1 MFIDL
6 SHLYQ
11 ISTFYNL
18 TCDEVGRVGSRY
30 DAKML
35 LGASNIFEDF
45 RAQPAFT
52 HRWYEHSHQQSGCTA
67 ALRLKTHVGMTPRP
81 LSQQEQNQK
90 TEVARIAPRISLL
103 PAKLR
108 FRVQVAS
115 YTLTSRTSK
124 MSWGA
129 LFSGRPPD
137 VTWLQIIFK
146 MAVSGAYKDL
156 RASVA
161 LTKFFLWGHRADLGF
176 VACQNLFKA
185 LTCWKSQRQD
195 FQWNLNSPMLKAL
208 KMSLTRLQCQ
218 VADNGIVS
226 WPLGS
231 WDPAFPPAFCDRF
244 AHNFR
249 VHWRFVQLNQC
260 FFDRNDA
267 LFAGS
272 SVIERLHSQSQRASG
287 DEIAIM
293 TGGLLTHSSLCDHLL
308 WHCPYFRDIR
318 SLPQSY
324 DPVVTRLGWNQDI
337 QLPIL
342 AQMAKI

>member
-67 ALRLKTHVGMTPRP
+67 ALRLKTHVGITPTP

-176 VACQNLFKA
+176 CGLSKPLQSTYVLEISAAGLSME
-185 LTCWKSQRQD
+185 L
-195 FQWNLNSPMLKAL
+195 
-208 KMSLTRLQCQ
+208 SLTRLQCQ

-231 WDPAFPPAFCDRF
+231 WDLAFPP
-244 AHNFR
+244 
-249 VHWRFVQLNQC
+249 RFV
-260 FFDRNDA
+260 
-267 LFAGS
+267 
-272 SVIERLHSQSQRASG
+272 I
-287 DEIAIM
+287 
-293 TGGLLTHSSLCDHLL
+293 GLLITFGSIGALC
-308 WHCPYFRDIR
+308 
-318 SLPQSY
+318 
-324 DPVVTRLGWNQDI
+324 N
-337 QLPIL
+337 
-342 AQMAKI
+342 